1 MLVKTPAIKLG
12 VEVRDVAVENNR
24 VILSGVANVMPC
36 TVEIGGPE
44 MVRLFG
50 RMLRPAIIILFL
62 KSVFGGGKP
71 KEDAA

>member
-12 VEVRDVAVENNR
+12 VEVRATAVENNR
-24 VILSGVANVMPC
+24 VVLTGVANAMPC

-50 RMLRPAIIILFL
+50 RMLRPGIIVLFL
-62 KSVFGGGKP
+62 KSLFGGGKP
-71 KEDAA
+71 KEDTP